1 MDSEKEV
8 AQEAISEPVAET
20 ETVSESD
27 APAAA
32 TAPAT
37 PAAPTKPYRSQN
49 PHKRTKVCQFCVDKV
64 KTIDYKEAAR
74 LRKYTSERA
83 KILPRRVTGTCA
95 MHQRQ
100 LAVAI
105 KRARAVA
112 LLPYIS
118 D

>member
-1 MDSEKEV
+1 MDSEKVVE
-8 AQEAISEPVAET
+8 QQET
-20 ETVSESD
+20 E

-32 TAPAT
+32 PEATAQPAPA
-37 PAAPTKPYRSQN
+37 AAPAKPYRAQN

-64 KTIDYKEAAR
+64 KMIDYKEAAR

-105 KRARAVA
+105 KRARTVA

>member
-8 AQEAISEPVAET
+8 VQAAPAAET
-20 ETVSESD
+20 NTQA

-32 TAPAT
+32 PAR
-37 PAAPTKPYRSQN
+37 PYRAQN
-49 PHKRTKVCQFCVDKV
+49 NHRRAKVCQFCVDKI
-64 KTIDYKEAAR
+64 TMIDYKEATR

-100 LAVAI
+100 LAIAI
-105 KRARAVA
+105 KRARTVA
-112 LLPYIS
+112 LLPYVS